1 MACRPSVSTSPPP
14 VVAPVGEDDTNPAA
28 PRSALDVL
36 HALEND
42 IAHGREQARDRESA
56 YQEAA
61 ALPDDQTAD
70 YAFARAALAGRLAE
84 RRGAGA
90 GKLVGEAERWARL
103 ALQRDPKDD
112 DGAAT
117 RMLGSLYVMAPRRL
131 VEHGDAEVGLS
142 MLESLAADH
151 PEEPRNH
158 LRLAEALVF
167 SGDVDSARD
176 PLCMALRHREVF
188 RPDEQKLLASLV
200 EESGGEA
207 ELGCTEQ
214 P

>member
-1 MACRPSVSTSPPP
+1 M
-14 VVAPVGEDDTNPAA
+14 GEREPDSGT

-36 HALEND
+36 HALEED

-56 YQEAA
+56 FQEAA

-103 ALQRDPKDD
+103 ALERDPAYD

-142 MLESLAADH
+142 MLESLVAEH
-151 PEEPRNH
+151 PAQPRNH

-176 PLCMALRHREVF
+176 PLCMALRHQEAF

-207 ELGCTEQ
+207 DLGCSD
-214 P
+214 PP